1 VGQEERSLHE
11 IMQIIRE
18 FVKERGWEK
27 YHKPESLAVSASI
40 EIGELLE
47 LFQWLEDEEIEGYL
61 KDEDFRSRLSSEIAD
76 VMIYML
82 RLADVTGINPTDA
95 ILSKMKINEKKYPS
109 DEWHSRIPSKTK
121 EHQ

>member
-1 VGQEERSLHE
+1 MKV
-11 IMQIIRE
+11 IRE

-40 EIGELLE
+40 EIAELLE
-47 LFQWLEDEEIEGYL
+47 LFQWLEDKEIEGYL
-61 KDEDFRSRLSSEIAD
+61 KDEGFRSRLSSEIAD

-82 RLADVTGINPTDA
+82 RLSDVTGINPTDA
-95 ILSKMKINEKKYPS
+95 ILGKMKKNEEKYPS

>member
-1 VGQEERSLHE
+1 VSQEESSL
-11 IMQIIRE
+11 QDIIRIIRD

-61 KDEDFRSRLSSEIAD
+61 KDEEFRSRLSSEIAD

-95 ILSKMKINEKKYPS
+95 ILRKMRKNEKKYPS
-109 DEWHSRIPSKTK
+109 EEWYSRIPSKTK
-121 EHQ
+121 EPQ